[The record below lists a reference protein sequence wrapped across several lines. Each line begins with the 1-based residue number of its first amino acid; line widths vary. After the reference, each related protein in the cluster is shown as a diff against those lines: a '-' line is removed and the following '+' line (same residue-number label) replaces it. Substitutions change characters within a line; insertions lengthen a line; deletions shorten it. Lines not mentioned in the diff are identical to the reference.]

1 MDFLAQEFELEEYFA
16 VPKNLKRKKLK
27 LVKGY
32 DSPVGFAYTN
42 RNIKFE
48 KLMKLTCIPVL
59 F

>member
-42 RNIKFE
+42 RNIKNIQN
-48 KLMKLTCIPVL
+48 LRTAV
-59 F
+59 